1 MTCLDLK
8 RRKGCNEDMTKQLYN
23 QDVYMKTFTGKV
35 LSCRKEQ
42 DQDRYEVVL
51 DQTAFFPEGGGQYGD
66 VGWLSGTAVTDTQ
79 ERDGEIIH
87 YTKEPLEEG
96 SLVEGVIDWKIRFS
110 RMQQHTAEHI
120 LSGLVHK
127 RFGYQNVG
135 FHLGDDLCTMD
146 FDGPVTKE
154 EMEEMEQEANQAVY
168 QNIPVQ
174 ILYPSA
180 EELETMEYRSKIEIN
195 GQVRIVWIPGYD
207 RCACCATHVGNTG
220 EIGQIKVIGLM
231 NYKGGVRVTMVSGD
245 RALADHEKRE
255 KDMKEISAMLSAK
268 EDELPEAVKRLKDE
282 LESQKHQITELQRKM
297 TVLKAQQIPEG
308 TYSQCLFEED
318 LDQTGIREL
327 MNHVLERGVTVC
339 GVFLN
344 RGEQQYQ
351 YVIGSREK
359 DIRDLGK
366 KLNERFQGRGGG
378 KPGMIQGSLT
388 GEEKEVKAFFEEI
401 VNVE

>member
-1 MTCLDLK
+1 
-8 RRKGCNEDMTKQLYN
+8 
-23 QDVYMKTFTGKV
+23 MKTFTGKV

-180 EELETMEYRSKIEIN
+180 EELETWNIEARSRLTDRCVSSGSLDMTGVPAVQPMWEYR
-195 GQVRIVWIPGYD
+195 
-207 RCACCATHVGNTG
+207 
-220 EIGQIKVIGLM
+220 
-231 NYKGGVRVTMVSGD
+231 GD
-245 RALADHEKRE
+245 RTDQGHW
-255 KDMKEISAMLSAK
+255 S
-268 EDELPEAVKRLKDE
+268 DEL
-282 LESQKHQITELQRKM
+282 
-297 TVLKAQQIPEG
+297 
-308 TYSQCLFEED
+308 
-318 LDQTGIREL
+318 
-327 MNHVLERGVTVC
+327 
-339 GVFLN
+339 
-344 RGEQQYQ
+344 
-351 YVIGSREK
+351 
-359 DIRDLGK
+359 
-366 KLNERFQGRGGG
+366 
-378 KPGMIQGSLT
+378 
-388 GEEKEVKAFFEEI
+388 
-401 VNVE
+401 